1 MSEAAVAADEQDLRR
16 LALSHWSAAARA
28 RVVTVTV
35 TSDRAEVTMLVN
47 GDYEYW
53 QYYVHFDG
61 AWHLTVE
68 GNGPTWGWDDPR
80 VIKW

>member
-1 MSEAAVAADEQDLRR
+1 MSEAAVAADEDDLRR
-16 LALSHWSAAARA
+16 LALSEWSVTARA

-35 TSDRAEVTMLVN
+35 AGDRAEVALLVN

-53 QYYVHFDG
+53 DYYVHFDG
-61 AWHLTVE
+61 AWHPVVG

-80 VIKW
+80 VIQW